1 MSDAPALDAAAP
13 RPRRWGG
20 QAGLALGLL
29 LLVGLTLGFG
39 WRPVLAAVASISPL
53 GFLAVCGAWLGVL
66 TLLGSAWMLVARGG
80 EARGL
85 FGFAWARAVR
95 EAASD
100 LLPFS
105 QFGGLVVGADVAS
118 RALKLSS
125 AVIWASLVV
134 DLTTEM
140 AAQLIYTLGGV
151 AGLGWR
157 LTRGAPAAT
166 AGEDVVAGS
175 TVLWGGL
182 ALLVAGAVV
191 TVGFVLLQRRG
202 VGWAASV
209 AQRWLP
215 GAVKGAAD
223 IQEELDLAYGRR
235 GRLLASVGVHGVGW
249 IASGLVSWWM
259 LQLMSA
265 PLPLLAV
272 LTVESLMYAAKSFGF
287 AIPGALGVQE
297 AAYALIGPLFGL
309 PPQTALA
316 LSLLKRARDIAVGAP
331 TLVLWRVAAARRAA
345 RTARAGA
352 AAAR

>member
-1 MSDAPALDAAAP
+1 M
-13 RPRRWGG
+13 
-20 QAGLALGLL
+20 LA
-29 LLVGLTLGFG
+29 
-39 WRPVLAAVASISPL
+39 
-53 GFLAVCGAWLGVL
+53 
-66 TLLGSAWMLVARGG
+66 LLGSAWMLVAPGG

-85 FGFAWARAVR
+85 PGFVWARAVR

-105 QFGGLVVGADVAS
+105 QVGGLVVGADTAV
-118 RALKLSS
+118 RATKLAS

-157 LTRGAPAAT
+157 LTRSDAAETAVPGA
-166 AGEDVVAGS
+166 VSGS

-191 TVGFVLLQRRG
+191 TGGFAMMQRRG

-215 GAVKGAAD
+215 GAAKGAAD
-223 IQEELDLAYGRR
+223 IQVELDRAYARR
-235 GRLLASVGVHGVGW
+235 GALLGSVGVHGVGW

-259 LQLMSA
+259 LQLMDA

-297 AAYALIGPLFGL
+297 AAYALIGPLFG
-309 PPQTALA
+309 P
-316 LSLLKRARDIAVGAP
+316 
-331 TLVLWRVAAARRAA
+331 AAAD
-345 RTARAGA
+345 RAGA
-352 AAAR
+352 FAAEAGARYRCGRTDPDRLARGRGAAQR

>member
-1 MSDAPALDAAAP
+1 MSDAVPPVVPPL
-13 RPRRWGG
+13 RRRSWAG
-20 QAGLALGLL
+20 QAWLTLGLV
-29 LLVGLTLGFG
+29 LLVGLTVAFG
-39 WRPVLAAVASISPL
+39 WRAVLGAAASIGLL
-53 GFLAVCGAWLGVL
+53 GFVGVCVVWLGVMAV
-66 TLLGSAWMLVARGG
+66 LGAAWMLVTPGVGPARLGT
-80 EARGL
+80 
-85 FGFAWARAVR
+85 FTWARAVR

-105 QFGGLVVGADVAS
+105 QFGGLVVGADVAT
-118 RALKLSS
+118 RALGLPS
-125 AVIWASLVV
+125 AVVWASLVV

-140 AAQLIYTLGGV
+140 GAQLLYTLGGV

-157 LTRGAPAAT
+157 LTRPGAAT
-166 AGEDVVAGS
+166 GLGDEAVAGS

-182 ALLVAGAVV
+182 ALLVAGCVV
-191 TVGFVLLQRRG
+191 TVGFAVMQRRG

-223 IQEELDLAYGRR
+223 IQEELDRAYRRR
-235 GRLLASVGVHGVGW
+235 GRLLASVAVHGAGW

-259 LQLMSA
+259 LRLMGA

-297 AAYALIGPLFGL
+297 AAYAVLGPLFGL

-316 LSLLKRARDIAVGAP
+316 LSLLKRARDVAVGAP
-331 TLVLWRVAAARRAA
+331 TLVLWRLAEARRSAKGPTVGAPA
-345 RTARAGA
+345 R
-352 AAAR
+352 

>member
-1 MSDAPALDAAAP
+1 MSDAVPP
-13 RPRRWGG
+13 VVPPPRRRWAG
-20 QAGLALGLL
+20 QLWLAIGLAL
-29 LLVGLTLGFG
+29 LVGVTVAFG
-39 WRPVLAAVASISPL
+39 WRAVLAAAASISLL
-53 GFLAVCGAWLGVL
+53 GFAGVCVAWLGVL
-66 TLLGSAWMLVARGG
+66 AVLGAAWMLVTDGG
-80 EARGL
+80 DLPRL
-85 FGFAWARAVR
+85 PGFTWARAVR
-95 EAASD
+95 EAAAD

-118 RALKLSS
+118 RTVRLPT

-140 AAQLIYTLGGV
+140 AAQLLYTLGGV

-157 LTRGAPAAT
+157 LTRPGAGVD
-166 AGEDVVAGS
+166 AGGEAVAGS

-182 ALLVAGAVV
+182 ALLVAGCVV
-191 TVGFVLLQRRG
+191 TVGFAVTQRRG
-202 VGWAASV
+202 VAWVAKV

-215 GAVKGAAD
+215 GAVQGAAD
-223 IQEELDLAYGRR
+223 IQEELDRAYRRR
-235 GRLLASVGVHGVGW
+235 GRLLASVAMHGAGW

-259 LQLMSA
+259 LRLMGA

-287 AIPGALGVQE
+287 VIPGALGVQE

-316 LSLLKRARDIAVGAP
+316 LSLLKRARDIAVGVP
-331 TLVLWRVAAARRAA
+331 TLVVWRLAAARREVSLAGTAA
-345 RTARAGA
+345 R
-352 AAAR
+352 

>member
-1 MSDAPALDAAAP
+1 M
-13 RPRRWGG
+13 
-20 QAGLALGLL
+20 GLGFGLV
-29 LLVGLTLGFG
+29 LLVALTLGFG
-39 WRPVLAAVASISPL
+39 WRPVLHAVSAVPPL
-53 GFLAVCGAWLGVL
+53 GFVAVCVAWVGVL
-66 TLLGSAWMLVARGG
+66 ALLGSAWMLVAPGG
-80 EARGL
+80 SARGL
-85 FGFAWARAVR
+85 PGFAWARAVR

-105 QFGGLVVGADVAS
+105 QVGGLVAGADAAA
-118 RALKLSS
+118 RATRLST

-140 AAQLIYTLGGV
+140 AAQLIYTLCGV

-157 LTRGAPAAT
+157 LTRSDAAER
-166 AGEDVVAGS
+166 AVAGGAS
-175 TVLWGGL
+175 GATVLWIGV
-182 ALLVAGAVV
+182 ALLLAGAVV
-191 TVGFVLLQRRG
+191 TGGFVLLQRRG

-223 IQEELDLAYGRR
+223 IQVELDRAYARR
-235 GRLLASVGVHGVGW
+235 GALLASTAVHGAGW
-249 IASGLVSWWM
+249 IVSGLVSWWM
-259 LQLMSA
+259 LKLMGA

-316 LSLLKRARDIAVGAP
+316 LSLLKRARDIAVGVP
-331 TLVLWRVAAARRAA
+331 TLIVWRVAEARRAA
-345 RTARAGA
+345 RAPAQAAPAR
-352 AAAR
+352 